1 MFIIKKISYA
11 RCMEELK
18 LLLLFSSI
26 MEIVPMR
33 IDFIDFTNSASEF
46 SMKIVQ
52 QESQIIC
59 ES

>member
-1 MFIIKKISYA
+1 MFIIKKNSYA
-11 RCMEELK
+11 RSMEELK

-46 SMKIVQ
+46 SMKILQ